1 MPPRT
6 IAKVKEKGRA
16 GASGIGRG
24 TDEARSSLRP
34 KSVSFTH
41 TDRVLFPEAGFTK
54 GDVLEFYQRIAPFL
68 LPYLKDRPMTLE
80 RLPEGLASPKSPHFW
95 QKNTP
100 TYYPSWIGRIN
111 IPTEEGKPVQYVLV
125 NDEQTLLYLV
135 NQGTMTFHPYLS
147 RVQSIHR
154 PDWVL
159 FDIDISQ
166 ATFADVVAVTKEI
179 HDQLDSRKVTSFAK
193 TSGKRG
199 LHVLAPWKKAGG
211 YAEARAFAMEIA
223 TAVCD
228 VLPDIA
234 TTERLKAS
242 RAKRVYIDV
251 VQNALGH
258 HVVPPY
264 VLRATPEAT
273 VSTPLKWSEVNA
285 RLDPKR
291 FTIKTIFERLS
302 RKGSD
307 LMAGLGR

>member
-6 IAKVKEKGRA
+6 AANATVGRRS
-16 GASGIGRG
+16 GASRARHIG
-24 TDEARSSLRP
+24 EKPRSSLRP
-34 KSVSFTH
+34 RSVSFTH
-41 TDRVLFPEAGFTK
+41 TERVLFPEGTITK
-54 GDVLEFYQRIAPFL
+54 GDVLDFYQRIAPFL
-68 LPYLKDRPMTLE
+68 LPYLKNRPMTLE
-80 RLPEGLASPKSPHFW
+80 RLPEGLSSPKAPHFW

-100 TYYPSWIGRIN
+100 TYYPSWIPRIN
-111 IPTEEGKPVQYVLV
+111 IPTEEGKPVEYVLV

-135 NQGTMTFHPYLS
+135 NQGTITFHPFLS
-147 RVQSIHR
+147 RVTSIGH
-154 PDWVL
+154 PDFVL

-179 HDQLDSRKVTSFAK
+179 HKQLDDRDAPSFPK

-199 LHVLAPWKKAGG
+199 LHVLAAWKKSAG
-211 YAEARAFAMEIA
+211 YDEARAFAMDVA
-223 TAVCD
+223 TAVCEA
-228 VLPDIA
+228 LPKIA

-251 VQNALGH
+251 IQNALGH

-285 RLDPKR
+285 RLDARR
-291 FTIKTIFERLS
+291 FTIKTIFNRLPA
-302 RKGSD
+302 KDSD
-307 LMAGLGR
+307 LMAGILP